1 MAVRVTSSFNI
12 RRASSVELR
21 SKFGASS
28 PMEIGPGMLS
38 PLEVVTSGSGT
49 GEQVSHEFRLR
60 QVEVDHDEHQQ
71 QDHHEAD
78 LADDLFHAQGEI
90 AADHLLDQQ
99 DGDLAA
105 VEDRDRQQVHHR
117 DADAEQAH

>member
-38 PLEVVTSGSGT
+38 PLEGLAR
-49 GEQVSHEFRLR
+49 EQFSHEFRLR
-60 QVEVDHDEHQQ
+60 QVEVDHDEHQE
-71 QDHHEAD
+71 QDHHESD
-78 LADDLFHAQGEI
+78 LADDLFHAQRKI

-105 VEDRDRQQVHHR
+105 VEDRDRQEV
-117 DADAEQAH
+117 